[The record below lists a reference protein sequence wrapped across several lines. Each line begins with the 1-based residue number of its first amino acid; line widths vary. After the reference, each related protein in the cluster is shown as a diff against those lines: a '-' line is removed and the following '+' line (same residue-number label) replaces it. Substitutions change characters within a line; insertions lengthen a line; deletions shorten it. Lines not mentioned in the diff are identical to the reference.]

1 MATVLSGPP
10 ADNTSVRRDTGQI
23 RNYERPSHQRKPEPG
38 KKKSAEEH
46 ARDQTKEMKALFEW
60 AEKVLKDM
68 GLLDMLG
75 DVKTREELDAVKLD
89 GGDPALIMA
98 IRDALHPG
106 GGKSRKKHFERLME
120 SQLKA
125 ILRNRLNENKKEKKE
140 KLIAKEEQ
148 TAAAD
153 EAREKHEQNA

>member
-46 ARDQTKEMKALFEW
+46 ARDQTKQMKALFEW

-68 GLLDMLG
+68 GLLDALR
-75 DVKTREELDAVKLD
+75 DVKTREELDALKLD
-89 GGDPALIMA
+89 EGDLTLIMA

-106 GGKSRKKHFERLME
+106 AGKSRKKHFERLTE
-120 SQLKA
+120 LQLKG
-125 ILRNRLNENKKEKKE
+125 ILRNRLNMKRNDKKQ
-140 KLIAKEEQ
+140 KL
-148 TAAAD
+148 AA
-153 EAREKHEQNA
+153 N